1 MPVCPDTG
9 SYWTDNWDLERK
21 LQELHFALKTC
32 PEQAVKYIS
41 VTCILHNKAI
51 LRHQVLT
58 VSVQNPAAP
67 ARNDGELQSSMD
79 FSMPLYVP

>member
-1 MPVCPDTG
+1 MYPSQQSHSQINSRISDN
-9 SYWTDNWDLERK
+9 SYVL
-21 LQELHFALKTC
+21 
-32 PEQAVKYIS
+32 P
-41 VTCILHNKAI
+41 
-51 LRHQVLT
+51 RHQVLT